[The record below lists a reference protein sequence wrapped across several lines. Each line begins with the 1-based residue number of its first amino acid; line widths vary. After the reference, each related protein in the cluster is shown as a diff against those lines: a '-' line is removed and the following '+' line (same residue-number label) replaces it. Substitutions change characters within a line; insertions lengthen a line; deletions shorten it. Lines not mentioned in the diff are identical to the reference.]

1 MNFMRDIYY
10 AFFTIEVDMYGQFQ
24 MSLFDHKTAT
34 TMEDT
39 NFGSFF
45 GFLAILV
52 AMVVAILLVF
62 MMLWEFDLRRM

>member
-1 MNFMRDIYY
+1 MCHIYY
-10 AFFTIEVDMYGQFQ
+10 AFFTIKVNEYGQFQ
-24 MSLFDHKTAT
+24 MSLFDQKRAT